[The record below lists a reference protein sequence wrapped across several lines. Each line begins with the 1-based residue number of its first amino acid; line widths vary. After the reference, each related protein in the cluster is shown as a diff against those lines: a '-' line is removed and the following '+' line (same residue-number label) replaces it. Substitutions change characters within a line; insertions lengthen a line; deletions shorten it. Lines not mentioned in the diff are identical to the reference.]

1 MDNEKKI
8 KLEEL
13 PDKGSEP
20 DKIVFTPVAKSR
32 PEPRLEKLKTLNNAE
47 KIEAIGQSWFFDKQI
62 KRWGWLYVLLLLLVL
77 EKSGHMS
84 AFDKKRK
91 QYRAEG
97 DKASEMVLDMFS
109 FEFMLVHPL
118 YLAVL
123 IPLFFKFHGP
133 SKLFFEI
140 TFYGVNGVRTIADQ
154 DKEPQRVFTRWDD
167 ILMVEK
173 IVVEGRSVIQIHNA
187 KGPHAQLIWDIEDI
201 KKKVVKQVLKGLI
214 SNQHPLRIFIEKEVA

>member
-20 DKIVFTPVAKSR
+20 DKIVFTPVAKSK

-47 KIEAIGQSWFFDKQI
+47 KIEAIGQTWFFDKQI
-62 KRWGWLYVLLLLLVL
+62 KRWAWLYVLLLLLVL

-109 FEFMLVHPL
+109 FEGYENGGKEEGAGNWWLRGTLLNTTTASITNWSYRMPRPGDF
-118 YLAVL
+118 AES
-123 IPLFFKFHGP
+123 
-133 SKLFFEI
+133 SKVTVGAAGQFWI
-140 TFYGVNGVRTIADQ
+140 VRAGADNQ
-154 DKEPQRVFTRWDD
+154 TLMPNQGTYIELRFT
-167 ILMVEK
+167 K
-173 IVVEGRSVIQIHNA
+173 
-187 KGPHAQLIWDIEDI
+187 
-201 KKKVVKQVLKGLI
+201 
-214 SNQHPLRIFIEKEVA
+214 